1 MMNAEAFTK
10 FLFGEWR
17 GSYGLAACPVCQPE
31 QPIDWRALRLCS
43 QRGKLVVTCYMSGC
57 DLRTIAKVTG
67 LSLVGRG
74 IGARIAGKVT
84 SPNLRAN
91 GIESTSAEKPWV
103 QGKPIKGTKGEA
115 YLRRRGI
122 TCALPKSLR
131 WVEAMDHPHNG
142 QRVSALEADL
152 FTGGVHRTF
161 FDKTRTRL
169 EADAEMTQGPC
180 YGGAVVLSECNE
192 GSLRVCTRIETGLS
206 FLNGI
211 QNAPQA
217 VWATLSASSMRSL
230 QLPAEPRLLSI
241 EVDSF
246 DGEAGRRAAEALGNR
261 AFRLGWP
268 VMLMSAPFGMEWNES
283 LCLQRRRS

>member
-1 MMNAEAFTK
+1 MNAEAFTR
-10 FLFGEWR
+10 FLCGEWR
-17 GSYGLAACPVCQPE
+17 GTYGLAACPVCQPE
-31 QPIDWRALRLCS
+31 LPIDWRALMLYS
-43 QRGKLVVTCYMSGC
+43 QRGKLVVTCHMSGC
-57 DLRTIAKVTG
+57 DLRTIAKAAG
-67 LSLVGRG
+67 LSLVDGG
-74 IGARIAGKVT
+74 IGAQVARNVT
-84 SPNLRAN
+84 SPKLRAKAN
-91 GIESTSAEKPWV
+91 ESSSAEKLWV

-122 TCALPKSLR
+122 TCILPKSLR
-131 WVEAMDHPHNG
+131 WVEAMVHPHSG

-169 EADAEMTQGPC
+169 EEDAEMTQGPC
-180 YGGAVVLSECNE
+180 YGGAVVLSECDE
-192 GSLRVCTRIETGLS
+192 GSIRVCTRIETGLS

-211 QNAPQA
+211 QNAQQA
-217 VWATLSASSMRSL
+217 VWATLSTSSMRSL

-241 EVDSF
+241 SVDSL

-261 AFRLGWP
+261 AFRLGWT
-268 VMLMSAPFGMEWNES
+268 VMLMSAPLGMEWNES